1 MASQLLCDASCYE
14 RIATSDANVD
24 LKQPLVVV
32 QDLESPQSSQ
42 SSSHEE
48 QNADIARQRVSTRVL
63 TKLFC
68 GLVLQAITF
77 SASWV
82 MCKKCGNNTQPDE
95 SAPLSNWTLYLLIH
109 ADAIAF
115 FTLICM
121 MGFAMMATRKGSI
134 YMRKKFDDDTDAP
147 NSESVWTGRFL
158 LISVMDFRFG
168 FTTGCYA
175 TRAIFDIALGRPV
188 SLVPLLCLPVDLG
201 LYYLMMK
208 CFDWGHQLTTADDE
222 LEEDEEDSFFI

>member
-14 RIATSDANVD
+14 RIARSDANVD

-68 GLVLQAITF
+68 YGNFVGLVLQAIAF

-82 MCKKCGNNTQPDE
+82 MYKKCGNNTQPDE

-109 ADAIAF
+109 ADIAF
-115 FTLICM
+115 YTLLWL
-121 MGFAMMATRKGSI
+121 GFVMMATRKGST
-134 YMRKKFDDDTDAP
+134 YMRKKFDNDTDAP

-158 LISVMDFRFG
+158 VISVMDFHFG
-168 FTTGCYA
+168 FTTGFYA
-175 TRAIFDIALGRPV
+175 IWAIFDIALGRPV
-188 SLVPLLCLPVDLG
+188 SLVWMLCALLMDVG
-201 LYYLMMK
+201 LCCFMLK
-208 CFDWGHQLTTADDE
+208 CFID
-222 LEEDEEDSFFI
+222 